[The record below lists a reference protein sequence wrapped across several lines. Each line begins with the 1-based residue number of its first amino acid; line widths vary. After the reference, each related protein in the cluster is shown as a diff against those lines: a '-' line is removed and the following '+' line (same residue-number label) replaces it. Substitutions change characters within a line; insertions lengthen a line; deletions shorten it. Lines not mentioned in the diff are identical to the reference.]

1 MDLITSYYGIAG
13 IVVASFNLIF
23 CIAFCCFIFCCS
35 STKHNDDIEIKGDIV
50 IGVPSST
57 TIEMERNR
65 DDQKDVLLA
74 EHIDKNEHN
83 HHKVIIVDVHQV

>member
-65 DDQKDVLLA
+65 DDHQDMLLV
-74 EHIDKNEHN
+74 ENVEKNESH
-83 HHKVIIVDVHQV
+83 HHKTIIVDVHQV